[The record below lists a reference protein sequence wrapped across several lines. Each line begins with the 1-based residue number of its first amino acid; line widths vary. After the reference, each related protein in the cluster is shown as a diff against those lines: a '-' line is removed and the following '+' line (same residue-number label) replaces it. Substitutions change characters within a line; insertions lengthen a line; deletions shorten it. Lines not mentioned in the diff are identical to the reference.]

1 MDQQLRDS
9 IEQYRSLDWTSL
21 LRKDLG
27 SYSLEE
33 SKPSFEGIREVFDTI
48 FNHADLEN
56 FPPQFLNSIRT
67 HLQQFLQLKNQIL
80 GFQNINER
88 QQWLD
93 TIRNKE
99 FELHQSMGPFYTFLV
114 LKDPAKNEEFK
125 RQIIDA
131 QGKIGEFEAQI
142 TKAQSLLST
151 VQNEAQKIEAI
162 KYGRF
167 FGDCADKNDQAA
179 KNAQTYMALSAGVTL
194 IIAILLLAGDTDWF
208 VRVQNQNTSQ
218 VLTEIFHQGLL
229 LKFLILSIGGFAIA
243 HFNRNYS
250 AEKHLY
256 YVNTQR
262 QNALDSHQALLNSI
276 RPTESE
282 NDKET
287 ANAMLAELTR
297 AIFDT
302 KDTGYLKT
310 ISNPGNPV
318 RQVIELTKSDK

>member
-1 MDQQLRDS
+1 MDQTLRDF
-9 IEQYRSLDWTSL
+9 IQQYKDLDWSAL

-33 SKPSFEGIREVFDTI
+33 SKTSLDGVKEVFDTI
-48 FNHADLEN
+48 INHPEIER
-56 FPPQFLNSIRT
+56 FPSQFLHSIQT
-67 HLQQFLQLKNQIL
+67 HLQQFLHFKNQIL
-80 GFQNINER
+80 NFQNVNER

-93 TIRNKE
+93 AIRNKE
-99 FELHQSMGPFYTFLV
+99 FELQQSMGPFYTALI
-114 LKDPAKNEEFK
+114 LKDPARNKELK
-125 RQIIDA
+125 KQIFDA
-131 QGKIGEFEAQI
+131 QEKLKEFDSQI
-142 TKAQSLLST
+142 AKAQTLLGT
-151 VQNEAQKIEAI
+151 VQKEAQKVEAV
-162 KYGRF
+162 KYGKF
-167 FGDCADKNDQAA
+167 FSVCAGKNEVAAGD
-179 KNAQTYMALSAGVTL
+179 AQKYMAVSAVITL
-194 IIAILLLAGDTDWF
+194 LFASLLLAGDTGSF
-208 VRVQNQNTSQ
+208 AVIPGFGEILNS
-218 VLTEIFHQGLL
+218 IFHQGLL

-256 YVNTQR
+256 YLNTQR

-297 AIFDT
+297 AIFEAN
-302 KDTGYLKT
+302 DTGYLRT
-310 ISNPGNPV
+310 ISNPGNPI